1 MYKSPVN
8 LPQMSVK
15 KNESS
20 QVKKEIA
27 KNRFKLKNNEVFG
40 NLFNEAV
47 SEVQHQ
53 KKKII

>member
-1 MYKSPVN
+1 
-8 LPQMSVK
+8 MSVK